1 MKAIIALF
9 LWGNLLTTQAQKLD
23 TISVTSEGTSYLIF
37 DEPISLVN
45 LGTKAYIGKV
55 EKDRMLFLKALSPN
69 TEPTT
74 LLVQAGSTLFT
85 GYVRYVKKPSRSFYD
100 YRIMDESSSSSPAA
114 RSVVSSLAP
123 TISKLVKMKTGK
135 PNVSVREVKDGVD
148 IECIQVFNDTQ
159 RTYLKL
165 AVKNTTTIAY
175 VLDLVT
181 FTYKERLP
189 RRLRNKVAPQYE
201 EMTPDD
207 RIEPARIEAGRIK
220 YFYYSLPLYSTTE
233 SGYLEMIFREKVGAR
248 VITLEIPA
256 KKIMTAS
263 LL

>member
-1 MKAIIALF
+1 MKAIITLF
-9 LWGNLLTTQAQKLD
+9 LLGNLLATQAQKLD
-23 TISVTSEGTSYLIF
+23 TISVTSEGTTYLIF

-100 YRIMDESSSSSPAA
+100 YRIMDESSSSPAA
-114 RSVVSSLAP
+114 RSVVSLVAP
-123 TISKLVKMKTGK
+123 TTSKLVKMKTGK
-135 PNVSVREVKDGVD
+135 PNVSVREVKDGIDV
-148 IECIQVFNDTQ
+148 ECIQVFNDTQ

-207 RIEPARIEAGRIK
+207 RIEPARIEAGRIE

-233 SGYLEMIFREKVGAR
+233 SGYLEMILREKVGAR